1 MNAAPQVGGA
11 AAATAASTAPAAA
24 PGGGPA
30 PSWGLVTGACSGIG
44 LAICRELA
52 RRGHPLVLVSNQE
65 DSLLKA
71 ADTLR
76 DEFAVQTYPITLDL
90 AAPESASLLHSE
102 VRQRGI
108 DIDILVSN
116 AGILMFGEVATVD
129 PERANTLLQLHV
141 VTPSLLC
148 TYFAGD
154 MRARR
159 RGHILFMSS
168 ISANR
173 PFPGIAHY
181 GSSKGYLR
189 SFATSLR
196 EELRPWGVKVT
207 CVMPGAVATNLY
219 RHTST
224 PVETAKKF
232 RVMMDPEDVARIAVK
247 AMFAG
252 RANVVPGMVAKLS
265 NAAMRYTPRPLI
277 RLVQDHTDFLPGP
290 AD

>member
-1 MNAAPQVGGA
+1 MSRPASSGTRPGGA
-11 AAATAASTAPAAA
+11 STGEAPRPVSGWA
-24 PGGGPA
+24 
-30 PSWGLVTGACSGIG
+30 LVTGACSGIG
-44 LAICRELA
+44 LEISRQLA
-52 RRGHPLVLVSNQE
+52 LRGFPLILVSNQQE
-65 DSLLKA
+65 SLLA
-71 ADTLR
+71 AATMLQA
-76 DEFAVQTYPITLDL
+76 EHGVQTYPITLDL
-90 AAPESASLLHSE
+90 AAPESASLLHTE
-102 VRQRGI
+102 VLQRGI
-108 DIDILVSN
+108 DVDILVSN

-129 PERANTLLQLHV
+129 PDRANTLLQLHV

-148 TYFAGD
+148 THFGAD

-159 RGHILFMSS
+159 RGYILFMSS

-189 SFATSLR
+189 SFATALR

-224 PVETAKKF
+224 PVETAKKY
-232 RVMMDPEDVARIAVK
+232 RVMMAPEDVARIAVN

-252 RANVVPGMVAKLS
+252 KANVVPGMVSKVF

-277 RLVQDHTDFLPGP
+277 RFVQDHTDFLPRP

>member
-1 MNAAPQVGGA
+1 MDASSGGWA
-11 AAATAASTAPAAA
+11 
-24 PGGGPA
+24 
-30 PSWGLVTGACSGIG
+30 LVTGACSGIG
-44 LAICRELA
+44 LAISRELA

-65 DSLLKA
+65 EGLEAAAALLS
-71 ADTLR
+71 ADYG
-76 DEFAVQTYPITLDL
+76 VHTYPIALDL
-90 AAPESASLLHSE
+90 AAPESAHLLHE
-102 VRQRGI
+102 RVRQRGI
-108 DIDILVSN
+108 DVDILVSN
-116 AGILMFGEVATVD
+116 AGVLMFGEVATVD
-129 PERANTLLQLHV
+129 PERANALLQLHV

-148 TYFAGD
+148 TYFGRD

-189 SFATSLR
+189 SFAASLR

-219 RHTST
+219 QGTST
-224 PVETAKKF
+224 PVQTAVKY
-232 RVMMDPEDVARIAVK
+232 RVMMSPEDVARRAVR

-252 RANVVPGMVAKLS
+252 KANLVPGMAAKVF
-265 NAAMRYTPRPLI
+265 NAAMCYTPRSLI
-277 RLVQDHTDFLPGP
+277 RFVQDHTDFLPRP
-290 AD
+290 KD

>member
-1 MNAAPQVGGA
+1 MSAGV
-11 AAATAASTAPAAA
+11 
-24 PGGGPA
+24 PGWA
-30 PSWGLVTGACSGIG
+30 LVTGACSGIG

-52 RRGHPLVLVSNQE
+52 RRGHPLVLVSNQD
-65 DSLLKA
+65 DSLRA
-71 ADTLR
+71 AAEAIEE
-76 DEFAVQTYPITLDL
+76 EFGAPTYPITLDL
-90 AAPESASLLHSE
+90 AAPESASLLYSE

-108 DIDILVSN
+108 DVDILVSN
-116 AGILMFGEVATVD
+116 AGILMFGEVATID
-129 PERANTLLQLHV
+129 PVRANTLLQLHV

-148 TYFAGD
+148 TYFGAD

-159 RGHILFMSS
+159 RGNILFMSS

-219 RHTST
+219 RHTGT
-224 PVETAKKF
+224 PVETAKRFK
-232 RVMMDPEDVARIAVK
+232 VMMDPDDVARIAVK
-247 AMFAG
+247 AMYGG
-252 RANVVPGMVAKLS
+252 RANVVPGMVSKIF
-265 NAAMRYTPRPLI
+265 NAAMRFTPRPLI
-277 RLVQDHTDFLPGP
+277 RLFQDHTDFLPRP
-290 AD
+290 VD